1 MTQNWMRHFELQL
14 VDGNGQGIE
23 LSDFKVTFTI
33 DWFNISS
40 ASRVGTI
47 KIYNLSA
54 DTVNRITGQE
64 FSKVRL
70 IAGYDGIAPEV
81 SASDVGTVREVDA
94 ADVGQSDGRN
104 YGLIFSGEIRYSV
117 TGKDSPVDSYVLIQA
132 ADTDLAFATSITSQ
146 TLAAG
151 YTVADVNR
159 ALMKDFEAKGATEG
173 LTPEMPATVFPR
185 GRVLFGMTRH
195 LMDNVAGQ
203 CGATWQF
210 VDGQRQ
216 MVANNEYV
224 HDAIVLS
231 SATGLIGMPQQ
242 TIGNGVNV
250 RALINPNIR
259 VNGLIQLDQA
269 SVFRT
274 ALSNNDIAIRRAD
287 HRPEHGRKYHAQRHH
302 IAACQHRNGW
312 RLYCARDY
320 VQWRYKG
327 PGVVHGYDVRS
338 AWRGGSVYA
347 IGFAKGMSNEGYYF
361 SVSCLFCVQRVGGWL
376 HG

>member
-1 MTQNWMRHFELQL
+1 MSQNWMRHFELQL
-14 VDGNGQGIE
+14 VDENGHGIE

-40 ASRVGTI
+40 ASRVGTF

-54 DTVNRITGQE
+54 DTSNRITGKE

-94 ADVGQSDGRN
+94 SDVGQSDGRN
-104 YGLIFSGEIRYSV
+104 YGLIFSGDIRYSV
-117 TGKDSPVDSYVLIQA
+117 TGKDSPIDSYVLIQA

-224 HDAIVLS
+224 HDAIVLN

-250 RALINPNIR
+250 RSLINPNIR

-269 SVFRT
+269 SVYRT
-274 ALSNNDIAIRRAD
+274 ALSNNDIAMAGGQITDQNTDGNITLSGTTAQPASIATDGVYIVRGIMYTGDTRGQAWYMDMMCEARGAAD
-287 HRPEHGRKYHAQRHH
+287 LRTQDSL
-302 IAACQHRNGW
+302 N
-312 RLYCARDY
+312 
-320 VQWRYKG
+320 
-327 PGVVHGYDVRS
+327 
-338 AWRGGSVYA
+338 RG
-347 IGFAKGMSNEGYYF
+347 
-361 SVSCLFCVQRVGGWL
+361 
-376 HG
+376 

>member
-1 MTQNWMRHFELQL
+1 M
-14 VDGNGQGIE
+14 DGNGQGIE

-70 IAGYDGIAPEV
+70 I
-81 SASDVGTVREVDA
+81 
-94 ADVGQSDGRN
+94 
-104 YGLIFSGEIRYSV
+104 
-117 TGKDSPVDSYVLIQA
+117 
-132 ADTDLAFATSITSQ
+132 
-146 TLAAG
+146 AG

-224 HDAIVLS
+224 HDAIVLN

-269 SVFRT
+269 SVYRT
-274 ALSNNDIAIRRAD
+274 ALSNNDIAKAGGKITDQNTDGNITLSGTTAQPASIATDGVYIVRGIMYTGDTRGQAWYMDMMCEARGAAD
-287 HRPEHGRKYHAQRHH
+287 LLSSSAQ
-302 IAACQHRNGW
+302 
-312 RLYCARDY
+312 
-320 VQWRYKG
+320 
-327 PGVVHGYDVRS
+327 
-338 AWRGGSVYA
+338 
-347 IGFAKGMSNEGYYF
+347 
-361 SVSCLFCVQRVGGWL
+361 QRIYS
-376 HG
+376 

>member
-1 MTQNWMRHFELQL
+1 MSQNWMRHFELQL
-14 VDGNGQGIE
+14 VDENGQGIE
-23 LSDFKVTFTI
+23 LCDFKVTFTI

-40 ASRVGTI
+40 ASRVGTF

-117 TGKDSPVDSYVLIQA
+117 TGKDSPIDSYVLIQA

-159 ALMKDFEAKGATEG
+159 ALMKDFEAKGASEG

-224 HDAIVLS
+224 HDAIVLN

-242 TIGNGVNV
+242 TIGNGVNF

-274 ALSNNDIAIRRAD
+274 ALSNNDIAMAGGQITDQNTDGNITLSGTTAQPASIATDGVYIVRGIMYTGDTRGQAWYMDMMCEARGAAD
-287 HRPEHGRKYHAQRHH
+287 
-302 IAACQHRNGW
+302 
-312 RLYCARDY
+312 L
-320 VQWRYKG
+320 
-327 PGVVHGYDVRS
+327 RS
-338 AWRGGSVYA
+338 AS
-347 IGFAKGMSNEGYYF
+347 S
-361 SVSCLFCVQRVGGWL
+361 LQREVG
-376 HG
+376 

>member
-1 MTQNWMRHFELQL
+1 MSQNWMRHFELQL
-14 VDGNGQGIE
+14 VDENGQGIE

-40 ASRVGTI
+40 ASRVGTF

-81 SASDVGTVREVDA
+81 AASDVGTVREVDA

-117 TGKDSPVDSYVLIQA
+117 TGKDSPIDSYVLIQA

-224 HDAIVLS
+224 HDAIVLN

-242 TIGNGVNV
+242 AIGNGVNV

-269 SVFRT
+269 SVYRT
-274 ALSNNDIAIRRAD
+274 ALSNNDIAMAGGQITDQNTDGNITLSGTTAQPASIATDGVYIVRGIMYTGDTRGQAWYMDMMCEARGAAD
-287 HRPEHGRKYHAQRHH
+287 LRTQDSL
-302 IAACQHRNGW
+302 N
-312 RLYCARDY
+312 
-320 VQWRYKG
+320 
-327 PGVVHGYDVRS
+327 
-338 AWRGGSVYA
+338 RG
-347 IGFAKGMSNEGYYF
+347 
-361 SVSCLFCVQRVGGWL
+361 
-376 HG
+376 

>member
-1 MTQNWMRHFELQL
+1 MSQNWMRHFELQL
-14 VDGNGQGIE
+14 LDENGQGIE

-40 ASRVGTI
+40 ASRVGTF

-54 DTVNRITGQE
+54 DTSNRITGKE

-104 YGLIFSGEIRYSV
+104 YGLTFSGDIRYSV
-117 TGKDSPVDSYVLIQA
+117 TGKDSPIDSYVLIQA

-224 HDAIVLS
+224 HDAIVLN

-250 RALINPNIR
+250 RTLINPNIR

-269 SVFRT
+269 SVYRT
-274 ALSNNDIAIRRAD
+274 ALSNNDIAMAGGQITDQNTDGNITLSGTTAQPASIATDGVYIVRGIMYTGDTRGQAWYMDMMCEARGAAD
-287 HRPEHGRKYHAQRHH
+287 LRTQDSL
-302 IAACQHRNGW
+302 N
-312 RLYCARDY
+312 
-320 VQWRYKG
+320 
-327 PGVVHGYDVRS
+327 
-338 AWRGGSVYA
+338 RG
-347 IGFAKGMSNEGYYF
+347 
-361 SVSCLFCVQRVGGWL
+361 
-376 HG
+376 

>member
-1 MTQNWMRHFELQL
+1 MSQNWMRHFEQQL
-14 VDGNGQGIE
+14 VDENGQGIE

-40 ASRVGTI
+40 ASRVGTF

-94 ADVGQSDGRN
+94 SDVGQSDGRN

-117 TGKDSPVDSYVLIQA
+117 TGKDSPIDSYVLIQA

-224 HDAIVLS
+224 HDAIVLN
-231 SATGLIGMPQQ
+231 SATGLICMPQQ

-274 ALSNNDIAIRRAD
+274 ALSNNDIAMAGGRITDQNTDGNITLSGTTAQPASIATDGVYIVRGIMYTGDTRGQAWYMDMMCEARGAAD
-287 HRPEHGRKYHAQRHH
+287 LRTQDSL
-302 IAACQHRNGW
+302 N
-312 RLYCARDY
+312 
-320 VQWRYKG
+320 
-327 PGVVHGYDVRS
+327 
-338 AWRGGSVYA
+338 RG
-347 IGFAKGMSNEGYYF
+347 
-361 SVSCLFCVQRVGGWL
+361 
-376 HG
+376 